1 MMNLELAGKRVLV
14 TGGTKGVGLAVV
26 RLFHAEG
33 AQVLAVL
40 KLSDKPM
47 SAGARL
53 RPMARAKAEG

>member
-33 AQVLAVL
+33 G
-40 KLSDKPM
+40 
-47 SAGARL
+47 AGADRCATG
-53 RPMARAKAEG
+53 R